1 MLFLLASSLL
11 STVVGLPTTDT
22 RYRSPLAPR
31 VDDGSLLRAQF
42 DFGPFYLTNMT
53 IGCLKEAEN
62 DPAFECTMKCEPLS
76 LPSKSK

>member
-53 IGCLKEAEN
+53 IGCLKEVES
-62 DPAFECTMKCEPLS
+62 DPDFECTMECESLS
-76 LPSKSK
+76 LM